1 MANGSDDTRL
11 YRLEDKIDNIKDS
24 ISQINITLAA
34 QHESLKEHMARTK
47 QLEDRVDPLEKHATM
62 TQGALKLVSGG
73 VALLSVVHTVMRI
86 LEGFHK
92 I

>member
-1 MANGSDDTRL
+1 MANSSDERL
-11 YRLEDKIDNIKDS
+11 FRLEDKIDDIKVTMAKID
-24 ISQINITLAA
+24 ITLAA
-34 QHESLKEHMARTK
+34 QHESLKEHMQRTK
-47 QLEDRVDPLEKHATM
+47 QLEDRVAPLEKTAVM
-62 TQGALKLVSGG
+62 SQGALKLVSGG

>member
-1 MANGSDDTRL
+1 MSDHEDSRL
-11 YRLEDKIDNIKDS
+11 YRLEDKLDGVKDELS
-24 ISQINITLAA
+24 KMNATLLA
-34 QHESLKEHMARTK
+34 QHESLKEHMSRTK
-47 QLEDRVDPLEKHATM
+47 LLEDRVTPLEKNAIM
-62 TQGALKLVSGG
+62 SQGALKLVSGG